1 IRDFHVT
8 GVQTCALPIYQLL
21 EIPEV
26 IWNMDKPWLIIPLF
40 LKENLYGFAVIGRPL
55 APLELN
61 WENYDLIKIVAHQAC
76 SYFALSQAQDRLA
89 ESKQFEAVSRTSA
102 FMVHDLKT
110 IIAQLSLLTKN
121 AEKHKTNPVFIDDMI
136 RTTEHA
142 VNKMNHLLQQIRKP
156 VDKDQDEEFDLSQLL
171 KEIVTAYSR
180 NQPAPTL
187 GPNFPQVMVRADRSK
202 LGNVIGHIV
211 QNAQDATGKD
221 GEVSLSLKP
230 STGYVL
236 VFIQDTGSGMSDEFI
251 KHHLFKPFESTKG
264 LTGMGIGAYQ
274 AREYLRKIGG
284 GIDVTSQAGL
294 GSCFTLRI
302 PVLRTSASPTP
313 YARTDQA
320 AATLDDMPDAHP
332 DNGKPQV
339 I

>member
-1 IRDFHVT
+1 
-8 GVQTCALPIYQLL
+8 
-21 EIPEV
+21 
-26 IWNMDKPWLIIPLF
+26 M
-40 LKENLYGFAVIGRPL
+40 
-55 APLELN
+55 
-61 WENYDLIKIVAHQAC
+61 KIVAHQAC

-89 ESKQFEAVSRTSA
+89 EAKQFEAVTRTSA

-121 AEKHKTNPVFIDDMI
+121 AEKHRSNPVFIDDMV
-136 RTTEHA
+136 RTTDHA

-156 VDKDQDEEFDLSQLL
+156 VDEDENDEFDLTQLL
-171 KEIVTAYSR
+171 SEIVAAYSR

-187 GPNFPQVMVRADRSK
+187 APNSPPVRVRADRNK
-202 LGNVIGHIV
+202 LGNVIGHIL

-236 VFIQDTGSGMSDEFI
+236 LFIQDTGSGMSEDFI
-251 KHHLFKPFESTKG
+251 KHNLFKPFESTKG

-274 AREYLRKIGG
+274 TREYLRKIGG

-302 PVLRTSASPTP
+302 PVLAPARPTFGKGQASAALHGLSSSEPDGGTP
-313 YARTDQA
+313 QA
-320 AATLDDMPDAHP
+320 
-332 DNGKPQV
+332 